1 MVLWEGWLNKKSFS
15 FFLLGNVIENF
26 TIWNCLETIS
36 MIPLVTNNNFIFQRI
51 FLCKILGVDALKKF
65 GSVVSLVNRG
75 LNHHFS
81 ILTKDLEAYEVRST
95 VVFYIKLKSGK
106 TKIYSQE
113 NKHKQRTAMN
123 WVSNLSILE
132 TF

>member
-1 MVLWEGWLNKKSFS
+1 MVLGEGWLNKNSFS

-95 VVFYIKLKSGK
+95 VVFFKLKSGK
-106 TKIYSQE
+106 TKIYSLE
-113 NKHKQRTAMN
+113 KKQRTAMN
-123 WVSNLSILE
+123 CVLKQ
-132 TF
+132 

>member
-1 MVLWEGWLNKKSFS
+1 MGEGWLNKKSFS

-26 TIWNCLETIS
+26 TIWNYLETIS

-81 ILTKDLEAYEVRST
+81 KLTKDPSLNTQSCIRHLFGVRVSAFWAVL
-95 VVFYIKLKSGK
+95 VVWQGK
-106 TKIYSQE
+106 AAVE
-113 NKHKQRTAMN
+113 
-123 WVSNLSILE
+123 
-132 TF
+132 

>member
-1 MVLWEGWLNKKSFS
+1 MVLGEGCLNKKSFS

-51 FLCKILGVDALKKF
+51 FLCKILGVEALKKF

-95 VVFYIKLKSGK
+95 VVFYKLKSGK
-106 TKIYSQE
+106 TKIYSLE

-123 WVSNLSILE
+123 CVL
-132 TF
+132 

>member
-1 MVLWEGWLNKKSFS
+1 MVLGEGCLNKKSFS

-51 FLCKILGVDALKKF
+51 FLCKILGVEALKKF

-95 VVFYIKLKSGK
+95 FEIREE
-106 TKIYSQE
+106 Q
-113 NKHKQRTAMN
+113 
-123 WVSNLSILE
+123 NLLTRE
-132 TF
+132 QT